1 MRSLLPLAD
10 LVAVAAAARGRTL
23 GMTEVD
29 PAVMVRALTDRNV
42 LRVFAEVVAITGTGL
57 PERSGDS
64 TSIHYI
70 TAHGVSRATGLP
82 LATVLGA
89 LKRLTDARLTIEEA
103 DGGGWR
109 TDFEALCRA
118 AGL

>member
-1 MRSLLPLAD
+1 
-10 LVAVAAAARGRTL
+10 
-23 GMTEVD
+23 MTEVD
-29 PAVMVRALTDRNV
+29 PAVMVRALTHRDV

-57 PERSGDS
+57 PERSGDW

-89 LKRLTDARLTIEEA
+89 LKRLTDARLTIEEGA
-103 DGGGWR
+103 CGGGWR
-109 TDFEALCRA
+109 TISRRFAAQPGCEADGRDEASLPTGVR
-118 AGL
+118 